1 MLTEGDFTMA
11 AATKVE
17 SPVLDEVFQN
27 VRKAT
32 EATLKMQQE
41 MFSQWSS
48 LWPGLPTPQSAWVD
62 KVRQFRSQWKETIGE
77 LARKHGDVIERQYKA
92 ATESLDAA
100 LNVTD
105 ASNPEEFRR
114 RTEQFCRKTLECAR
128 EISETQIREFQEMVT
143 KMTDLMTKASP

>member
-1 MLTEGDFTMA
+1 MSET
-11 AATKVE
+11 ATK
-17 SPVLDEVFQN
+17 SPVFDEVFQN

-32 EATLKMQQE
+32 EASLKMQQE

-62 KVRQFRSQWKETIGE
+62 KVKDFRTQWKKTVSE
-77 LARKHGDVIERQYKA
+77 LARKHGEVMERQYQA

-114 RTEQFCRKTLECAR
+114 RTEQFCRKTLDCVR
-128 EISETQIREFQEMVT
+128 EVSESQIREFQEAVT

>member
-1 MLTEGDFTMA
+1 MA
-11 AATKVE
+11 ETATE

-32 EATLKMQQE
+32 EASLKMQQE

-62 KVRQFRSQWKETIGE
+62 KIRQFRSQWKDTVSE
-77 LARKHGDVIERQYKA
+77 LARKHGDVIEQQYKS

-100 LNVTD
+100 LNVSD
-105 ASNPEEFRR
+105 ATNPEEFRR
-114 RTEQFCRKTLECAR
+114 RTEQLCRKSLDCVR
-128 EISETQIREFQEMVT
+128 EISESQIREFQELVT
-143 KMTDLMTKASP
+143 KMTDLMTKGSP

>member
-1 MLTEGDFTMA
+1 MA
-11 AATKVE
+11 TTAKME

-32 EATLKMQQE
+32 EAGLKMQQE

-62 KVRQFRSQWKETIGE
+62 KVRQFRTEWKETVSQ

-92 ATESLDAA
+92 ATDSLDAA
-100 LNVTD
+100 LNVTE

-114 RTEQFCRKTLECAR
+114 RTEQLCRKTLECVR
-128 EISETQIREFQEMVT
+128 EISETQIREFQEMAT